1 MGNNI
6 CLGKKAKVELCL
18 VPETRQIDNEQI
30 EKQIRESLKCDWL
43 AEVENVTIYVHKPPK
58 E

>member
-1 MGNNI
+1 MGTNI

-18 VPETRQIDNEQI
+18 VPESLEIDDEQL
-30 EKQIRESLKCDWL
+30 EKEIKETLKCAWL
-43 AEVENVTIYVHKPPK
+43 AEVEKLTIYVHKPPK